1 VPGLAAVPIEEID
14 ADAFEARRQ
23 TYVRNLSGEWHKV
36 KLGRMFVEMLNT
48 LVVSS
53 NRELAAQLGI
63 TEGTVRNTILY
74 STAAKLAAERDDAP
88 DEEVIA
94 MMSVREVR
102 KLLAW
107 LMGDADQ
114 EEGDQAAA
122 AAPEARILARLKRA
136 WNKATEEERAEFLA
150 WTGYV
155 THQARNG
162 YAEPPY
168 ERQMD
173 IEDMYPEPPAQEL
186 ADEQLGN
193 GELRNGYAD
202 DPVELGRRV
211 REARKAKGWTH
222 GELAEAAG
230 THAPTVS
237 QIERGKLRNVGK
249 ATLQRVAA
257 AVLTS

>member
-88 DEEVIA
+88 DEDVIA

-114 EEGDQAAA
+114 EEGHQAAA

-173 IEDMYPEPPAQEL
+173 IETCIPSRQPRSSPTSSWATASCATVTQTTRSSL
-186 ADEQLGN
+186 AAVCARRGKQ
-193 GELRNGYAD
+193 RA
-202 DPVELGRRV
+202 GRRASSP
-211 REARKAKGWTH
+211 RLQARTRQ
-222 GELAEAAG
+222 
-230 THAPTVS
+230 P
-237 QIERGKLRNVGK
+237 
-249 ATLQRVAA
+249 
-257 AVLTS
+257 